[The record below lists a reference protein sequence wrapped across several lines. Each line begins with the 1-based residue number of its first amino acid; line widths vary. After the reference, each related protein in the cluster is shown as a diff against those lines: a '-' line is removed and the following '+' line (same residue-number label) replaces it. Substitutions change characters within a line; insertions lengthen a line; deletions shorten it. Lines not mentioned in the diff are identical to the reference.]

1 MRDFTKLSKWLV
13 ALCRCAGSI
22 ICYQKCVAN
31 ECKFSALANVNTF
44 IFILGCNDNKFDASA
59 QVNTNSYIELMSTYN
74 TKQQHHNKTLAAG
87 YGGHV

>member
-1 MRDFTKLSKWLV
+1 MGNVCVVTEGRTLLV
-13 ALCRCAGSI
+13 ITQVSSGLKINRI
-22 ICYQKCVAN
+22 
-31 ECKFSALANVNTF
+31 FSALANVNTF

-87 YGGHV
+87 YGGYV